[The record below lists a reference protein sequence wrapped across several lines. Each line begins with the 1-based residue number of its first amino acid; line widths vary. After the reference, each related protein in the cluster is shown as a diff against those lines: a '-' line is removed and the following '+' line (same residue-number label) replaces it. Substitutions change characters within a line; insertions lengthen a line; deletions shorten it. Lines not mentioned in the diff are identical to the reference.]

1 MGCPFITGWTET
13 PCDGGACSDAF
24 RLGQCRDAHSPQF
37 CGSAVQFFD
46 LGRLVPPV
54 ASRWIGWCSHSHLA
68 GWQTGGCK
76 GAQLHRLTF
85 PRRLAQASPHGD
97 LRAPGSK
104 SRQASQFIGAFVLPL
119 TSCLLMPHWPKKIT
133 WPNPDPRSG
142 SGLHLLKESSQV
154 MQRNVATGVGGG
166 GI

>member
-104 SRQASQFIGAFVLPL
+104 SRQASQFIGASSYIMFANAPL
-119 TSCLLMPHWPKKIT
+119 AKENHMTK
-133 WPNPDPRSG
+133 PRS
-142 SGLHLLKESSQV
+142 KEWKWTPPLE
-154 MQRNVATGVGGG
+154 RK
-166 GI
+166 